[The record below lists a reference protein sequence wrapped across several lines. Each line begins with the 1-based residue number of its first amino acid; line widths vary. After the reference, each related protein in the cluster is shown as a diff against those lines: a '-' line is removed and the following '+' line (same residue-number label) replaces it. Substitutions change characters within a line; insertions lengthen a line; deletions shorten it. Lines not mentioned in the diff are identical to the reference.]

1 MHSGRLRVVYV
12 NDPSV
17 TSYNTPQHANSKVRA
32 HPFRSATSLS
42 EILPLGN
49 RGQNTTTYSREKR
62 ARPFRDSNV
71 HRQVSMMQREREERL
86 EGKMMFWGKVN
97 GNENDYL
104 VCYALATPT
113 LEEGDFPL
121 KHVG

>member
-1 MHSGRLRVVYV
+1 
-12 NDPSV
+12 
-17 TSYNTPQHANSKVRA
+17 
-32 HPFRSATSLS
+32 
-42 EILPLGN
+42 
-49 RGQNTTTYSREKR
+49 
-62 ARPFRDSNV
+62 
-71 HRQVSMMQREREERL
+71 MMQREREERL

-121 KHVG
+121 KKVIHTSSLEERWTEQNQLFADPCRVPCASKRRCLV